1 MCPSQ
6 SLANF
11 PHRGPQPVTQSGLTP
26 LHICPSRHDDS
37 GPCPKSGRER
47 TSVDP
52 CPSGVTQSEVTTF
65 CSLLSGGTRTP
76 YGAGYE
82 RGASLS
88 LFASGPRGLSG
99 GHGSGQRKNGPW
111 RDGAIEP
118 LASFGG
124 KNDQGFHGLKQ
135 DVSLKRGEVAV
146 TGCGLRGQQAG
157 PSCAVSRR
165 DRRHRL
171 GCDNVVTQW
180 VVTQYRMDGTWLCLF
195 LRTNSCESGSG
206 RWRAPLRAV
215 RPAGVT
221 GSAGWRVFTCVCPVG
236 RNWRGSPPPPRCP
249 RVPVSVPTFGGGGG
263 PWGRKL
269 RPPGHQTR
277 LH

>member
-1 MCPSQ
+1 MLIRMGHIYFPPVNVWKVTRPLPRPLVTGVPGV
-6 SLANF
+6 SLPVPGNF

-65 CSLLSGGTRTP
+65 CSLRSGGTRTP

-111 RDGAIEP
+111 HDGAIEP

-146 TGCGLRGQQAG
+146 TGCGLGGGAAG
-157 PSCAVSRR
+157 GS
-165 DRRHRL
+165 
-171 GCDNVVTQW
+171 Q
-180 VVTQYRMDGTWLCLF
+180 LC
-195 LRTNSCESGSG
+195 C
-206 RWRAPLRAV
+206 V
-215 RPAGVT
+215 
-221 GSAGWRVFTCVCPVG
+221 SAGST
-236 RNWRGSPPPPRCP
+236 SP
-249 RVPVSVPTFGGGGG
+249 S
-263 PWGRKL
+263 WL
-269 RPPGHQTR
+269 
-277 LH
+277 